1 MKITSNGTPAA
12 TPVAAPAPAAPAV
25 LAPAASTTA
34 VAVGAS
40 AAGAL
45 LRSARAQLKQMPE
58 VDAAKVAQV
67 REALERGEIPFD
79 AGKLAQLITRYHGSH
94 G

>member
-12 TPVAAPAPAAPAV
+12 APTAPAAPVGA
-25 LAPAASTTA
+25 APLVPSAAASG
-34 VAVGAS
+34 VAAS

-45 LRSARAQLKQMPE
+45 LRTARAKLQDMPE
-58 VDAAKVAQV
+58 VDAAKVAEV
-67 REALERGEIPFD
+67 RAALERGEIDFD
-79 AGKLAQLITRYHGSH
+79 AAKLAQLIARYHGSH

>member
-1 MKITSNGTPAA
+1 MKITSNGTPAG

-25 LAPAASTTA
+25 LAPATTTA

-45 LRSARAQLKQMPE
+45 LRSARAQLKQLPE
-58 VDAAKVAQV
+58 VDEAKVAQV

-79 AGKLAQLITRYHGSH
+79 AAKLAQLITRYHGSH